1 MPRALAGAVGAM
13 LAIAV
18 GASAPKAPA
27 QVPAPQSQGQPMPGQ
42 KGCFPRLEEMRV
54 ELALLS
60 DPSTF
65 PYAVAASARIGALDL
80 YGFVPNNG
88 IRQHVLD
95 VARRTTILMVHD
107 DMGLKPTPRP
117 QPSPCPPSV
126 LQKEGMELL
135 QNEMGETAKQV
146 SLEARLNGVIVV
158 KGRIDTFENKVKI
171 SRLFRQLAGCGSV
184 VNQLIVEPIV
194 RDGKEVVRVTQDGSL
209 FLPPSALGQKE
220 PAAAPPPTLVLTNN
234 PSSQKSQWN
243 LPKTVP
249 PKPPSTPI
257 TPMPAPPTSL
267 RAPIMPTPANIGN
280 APEPYAPS
288 RLPVKWGRP
297 ESGWESQANEL
308 EALHA
313 ARQQALKPA
322 PGEAPKRL
330 PEPKKATPLPAV
342 AIKSSGAILSPQPNI
357 VQTQPAPDIA
367 WQRPVGSEPKNRP
380 PTRGADASAKSMLH
394 DAHPQD
400 LMPTP
405 VKTSKRPP
413 ESKTA
418 MPLPTV
424 VINSSGAIASPRPN
438 FAEARPAP
446 AQDTTWRRPGGYE
459 EAEPKSPPPTSDID
473 ASSKPQ
479 PILRSA
485 RRWPPAYVTGT
496 PPSQGNPAVI
506 VFDDDPP
513 PAQPVSA
520 TALSG
525 SIVPADLQRRVQ
537 MLCGRDAHEVSVSTQ
552 RDGNVLVRVRVA
564 NRSIEDQLSRKI
576 LSLPEMT
583 SPRVRLLMEV
593 RP

>member
-1 MPRALAGAVGAM
+1 MPV
-13 LAIAV
+13 
-18 GASAPKAPA
+18 
-27 QVPAPQSQGQPMPGQ
+27 Q

-65 PYAVAASARIGALDL
+65 PYAVAASARVGALDL

-88 IRQHVLD
+88 IRQHVID

-107 DMGLKPTPRP
+107 DMGLQPTPRP
-117 QPSPCPPSV
+117 QPSPRPSSV

-146 SLEARLNGVIVV
+146 SLEARPNGVIVV
-158 KGRIDTFENKVKI
+158 KGRIDSFENKVKI
-171 SRLFRQLAGCGSV
+171 SRLFRQLTGCGYV
-184 VNQLIVEPIV
+184 VNQLTVEPIV
-194 RDGKEVVRVTQDGSL
+194 RDGKRVVRVTRDGSL
-209 FLPPSALGQKE
+209 FLPPSELGQKE
-220 PAAAPPPTLVLTNN
+220 PAAASPPTLVLTNN
-234 PSSQKSQWN
+234 PSPQKSQWN

-249 PKPPSTPI
+249 SKPPSTPI
-257 TPMPAPPTSL
+257 TPMPAPPTPL
-267 RAPIMPTPANIGN
+267 RASITPPPANIGN

-288 RLPVKWGRP
+288 KLPVKWSRP
-297 ESGWESQANEL
+297 VSGWESQANEL
-308 EALHA
+308 EKLHT

-322 PGEAPKRL
+322 PGETPKH
-330 PEPKKATPLPAV
+330 PSEPKKATALPAV
-342 AIKSSGAILSPQPNI
+342 AIKSSGAILSPQPNN

-367 WQRPVGSEPKNRP
+367 WQRPGGSEPKSQST
-380 PTRGADASAKSMLH
+380 TRVADASAESVLH
-394 DAHPQD
+394 DAHQQA

-413 ESKTA
+413 EPKTA

-424 VINSSGAIASPRPN
+424 ASGTIATPRPN

-446 AQDTTWRRPGGYE
+446 ARDTTWRRPGGYE
-459 EAEPKSPPPTSDID
+459 EAEPNSPPPTSDAD
-473 ASSKPQ
+473 ASLKPQ
-479 PILRSA
+479 LILRST

-513 PAQPVSA
+513 PAQPVTA
-520 TALSG
+520 TAPSRP
-525 SIVPADLQRRVQ
+525 IVPAHLQRRVQ

-583 SPRVRLLMEV
+583 SPQVRLLMEV